1 MTSQFKKVPRIEV
14 DRILSHGVFQ
24 KCQLSLNFVH
34 LQKVLKIKLA
44 TLPAEATQRIYV
56 MPLEVEELRD
66 KLCAFSFKIG
76 TQMYFFK
83 SKLKFNAKGFYVDAK
98 TSVFELARRKHI
110 RFETHK
116 NYPIDCAIVVSADGK
131 AKVTSELLNI
141 SPAGASFRLG
151 EDDSIVRKGQTVHAL
166 IRAQGRA
173 AFSVKGIVRFV
184 KKKNN
189 KPTEVGLEFSSL
201 DEIQKNR
208 IMTICED
215 LSFYIF
221 AR

>member
-1 MTSQFKKVPRIEV
+1 VQ
-14 DRILSHGVFQ
+14 VFG
-24 KCQLSLNFVH
+24 
-34 LQKVLKIKLA
+34 
-44 TLPAEATQRIYV
+44 Y
-56 MPLEVEELRD
+56 
-66 KLCAFSFKIG
+66 
-76 TQMYFFK
+76 
-83 SKLKFNAKGFYVDAK
+83 
-98 TSVFELARRKHI
+98 
-110 RFETHK
+110 
-116 NYPIDCAIVVSADGK
+116 
-131 AKVTSELLNI
+131 
-141 SPAGASFRLG
+141 
-151 EDDSIVRKGQTVHAL
+151 DSIVRKGQTVHAL